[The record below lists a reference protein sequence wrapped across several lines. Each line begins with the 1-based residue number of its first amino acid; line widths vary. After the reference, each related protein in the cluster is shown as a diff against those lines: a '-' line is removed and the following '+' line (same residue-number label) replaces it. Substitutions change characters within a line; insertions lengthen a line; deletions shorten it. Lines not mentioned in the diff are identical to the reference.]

1 MPAPSPAQDTNVADM
16 ADFVAKYGNETLEQL
31 DEKTD
36 NAAPAERKSL
46 PPEPGPET
54 GGEEAAEPELDAATL
69 QALGLTPEDPP
80 SPPGDAEGDTA
91 KGPEI
96 DLDLFARHL
105 GVNKDE
111 LTLDNGELKVRT
123 KVDGEEALTPLS
135 DLRTGYQL
143 RQHFTR
149 QNEEFLRQKQQW
161 EQATQQRESQVA
173 QQEQLAIEVLKADEQ
188 ALDAQYTRNWD
199 QLRQEDPSEYAAQ
212 VADYNRKKSELRTR
226 QEGIM
231 QQHQQRAAEQQQQQ
245 YQWAQQQRQ
254 KGVEYLSEQLG
265 WKDQEQ
271 FQKGAERLR
280 GYMQKGLNLQ
290 PQEIDTILDPRVLI
304 AAEKARQYDEL
315 QAKIATAR
323 KKVTESHKMPTGT
336 TPKPAGGKRQKV
348 QQSLKRL
355 HDSGTV
361 EAAADVFKNLGIV

>member
-1 MPAPSPAQDTNVADM
+1 MPQPSPAQDTNVADM
-16 ADFVAKYGNETLEQL
+16 AAFVAKYGGETLEQL
-31 DEKTD
+31 DEKPNT
-36 NAAPAERKSL
+36 AAPEPRQSL
-46 PPEPGPET
+46 PPESGSET
-54 GGEEAAEPELDAATL
+54 GGGEEATELDAATL
-69 QALGLTPEDPP
+69 QALGLDQEDPP
-80 SPPGDAEGDTA
+80 SPSDDAEGDTTQE
-91 KGPEI
+91 PEI
-96 DLDLFARHL
+96 DLGLFARHL
-105 GVNKDE
+105 GVKEDE
-111 LTLDNGELKVRT
+111 ITLDNGELKVRT

-161 EQATQQRESQVA
+161 EQATQQRETQIA

-212 VADYNRKKSELRTR
+212 VADYKRKKAELRTR
-226 QEGIM
+226 QEGLM
-231 QQHQQRAAEQQQQQ
+231 QSQQQRATEQQQQQ
-245 YQWAQQQRQ
+245 QQWLQQQREQ
-254 KGVEYLSEQLG
+254 GVAYLSEQLG

-271 FQKGAERLR
+271 FTKGAERLR
-280 GYMQKGLNLQ
+280 GYLQKGLNLQ

-304 AAEKARQYDEL
+304 AAEKARQFDEL

-336 TPKPAGGKRQKV
+336 SPKPAGGKRQKV
-348 QQSLKRL
+348 QQSMKRL
-355 HDSGTV
+355 HNSGTV